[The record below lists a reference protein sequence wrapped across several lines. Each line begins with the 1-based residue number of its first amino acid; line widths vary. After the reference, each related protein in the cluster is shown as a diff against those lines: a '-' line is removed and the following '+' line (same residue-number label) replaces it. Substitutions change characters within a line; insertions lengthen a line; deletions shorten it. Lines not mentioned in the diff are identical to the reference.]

1 MSYTRQHARSSA
13 ALLLAMALTACGG
26 GGGGGAS
33 GTSGAV
39 GSSPAPAAPAPSPA
53 PSPSPAASE
62 ASPAV
67 PPPPAGSTPASAPGS
82 GVVCTP
88 EDLTQPRSGAFALIN
103 LTRLALGLPQLT
115 RLPALDGTAQAHARY
130 VIVNNEAGVT
140 ESPDRPCFTGTD
152 LEQRLTAA
160 GVASTESPGLRQRTE
175 IVLAYRVAAGAE
187 PESWAYAN
195 DMLSNLY
202 GRIVLLDARMQ
213 QVGLG
218 YSAEADGQ
226 RRALVL
232 DTTVSAGAALPNPN
246 VFAVWPRDGATG
258 LPTRMH
264 PSDVKPLAA
273 GLVEGYPVTLHAGAV
288 VQVTRFAMFT
298 ASSGAPVE
306 ATAVTGANDRNGLL
320 TASEAALV
328 PHAPLAAGTTYRV
341 EFDGI
346 VGVTPLHLVWSFTTT
361 P

>member
-53 PSPSPAASE
+53 PSPAASG
-62 ASPAV
+62 AAPAV
-67 PPPPAGSTPASAPGS
+67 PPPAAGTTPEPAPGS
-82 GVVCTP
+82 SVVCTP

-130 VIVNNEAGVT
+130 VIVNDDTGVT
-140 ESPDRPCFTGTD
+140 ESPARLCFTGTD
-152 LEQRLTAA
+152 LAQRLTAA
-160 GVASTESPGLRQRTE
+160 GVVSTESPGLRQRTE
-175 IVLAYRVAAGAE
+175 IVMAYTAAAGAE
-187 PESWAYAN
+187 PEPWAYAN
-195 DMLSNLY
+195 DMLNNLY

-213 QVGLG
+213 HVGLG
-218 YSAEADGQ
+218 YSAEAGGR
-226 RRALVL
+226 RRALVV
-232 DTTVSAGAALPNPN
+232 DTTVLAGAALPDPN
-246 VFAVWPRDGATG
+246 LWAVWPRDGATG
-258 LPTRMH
+258 LPARMH
-264 PSDVKPLAA
+264 SSDMKPLAA
-273 GLVEGYPVTLHAGAV
+273 GLVEGYPITLHAAAA
-288 VQVTRFAMFT
+288 VQVTRFVLSN
-298 ASSGAPVE
+298 ASDGASVE
-306 ATAVTGANDRNGLL
+306 ATALTGANDRNDLL

-341 EFDGI
+341 EFDGS
-346 VGVTPLHLVWSFTTT
+346 VGATPLHLVWSFTTA